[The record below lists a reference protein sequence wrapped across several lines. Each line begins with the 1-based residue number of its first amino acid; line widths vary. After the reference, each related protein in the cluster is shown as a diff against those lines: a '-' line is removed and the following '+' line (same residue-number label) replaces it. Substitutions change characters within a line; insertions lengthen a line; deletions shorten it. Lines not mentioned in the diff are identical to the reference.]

1 MAKIGPLRNSRSQI
15 KDIRHHATMFHDAK
29 QNFTIRNR
37 QLTQNKNL
45 GRLEAISDDDIDE
58 HSGIEVFSIL
68 NNNGFIFRDTNW
80 EWKETYYILF
90 YERIWIWCAF
100 LATFHQIT
108 FSIRTLKNRLRQYQL
123 QRRTPS
129 YDLLLVR
136 DTILRELSGQFW
148 LQWRRS
154 IWYTLRL

>member
-1 MAKIGPLRNSRSQI
+1 
-15 KDIRHHATMFHDAK
+15 MFHDAK

-80 EWKETYYILF
+80 E
-90 YERIWIWCAF
+90 
-100 LATFHQIT
+100 
-108 FSIRTLKNRLRQYQL
+108 
-123 QRRTPS
+123 
-129 YDLLLVR
+129 
-136 DTILRELSGQFW
+136 
-148 LQWRRS
+148 
-154 IWYTLRL
+154 

>member
-1 MAKIGPLRNSRSQI
+1 
-15 KDIRHHATMFHDAK
+15 MFHDAK

-80 EWKETYYILF
+80 GCKETYYILF
-90 YERIWIWCAF
+90 YERI
-100 LATFHQIT
+100 
-108 FSIRTLKNRLRQYQL
+108 
-123 QRRTPS
+123 
-129 YDLLLVR
+129 
-136 DTILRELSGQFW
+136 
-148 LQWRRS
+148 
-154 IWYTLRL
+154 